1 MCQHKKRKKSSKEKS
16 MTYFRESEPFGDRWD
31 ESCMTAFQ
39 QIIHCL
45 TNAPVLAFADPNKP
59 YILHVDASLKGLG
72 AVFYYEHPEGFRP
85 VAFASRKLMPVEQ
98 RYPIHQL

>member
-1 MCQHKKRKKSSKEKS
+1 